1 MQGNRSGRNRRITG
15 RQPMTQT
22 VQKWTGTL
30 SSEPLPVMQRTL
42 TGVRDLL
49 RKSSVNHNRLSEI
62 ISRDPG
68 FSLHVLQRLSSMPN
82 QPKEP
87 VTKISLAVPLLGMEV
102 IEQASRTLPSLEER
116 LKGPPRRGLIGCYS
130 RAAHAA
136 IYAREFAKLRG
147 WQESDALYTAALLH
161 DLGEMALWSMAA
173 DKMRAVHEKI
183 ANDTARDN
191 ASREILGFTLEELSV
206 ELSLN
211 WRLPDLIGE
220 SQGVSDSYQPRPL
233 TVMLASTLANDSS
246 LGWCRARTDAD
257 IELLAE
263 FLEIPQ
269 DSASAHLH
277 RIAAEAARELHG
289 LPLPL
294 PAYYLIPSELA
305 PPKSKSEQV
314 RQAEPAAAPRN
325 RDEPPPAETQ
335 RPPPRPAAGSPAA
348 TPEQSPKKRVNPLQQ
363 LLSSALQQMHEE
375 LGLSRTMFA
384 MLSPDRSAL
393 KARFVVEAEQQ
404 LSLKGFVLNMTKPSL
419 FKSLLNKPQA
429 ISLNRVNA
437 EKYLPMIPQS
447 ALEQMNNSGFVTM
460 SVFIHGKPVGLFYAD
475 NGISGPGVTRQQ
487 YDNFKAICQQTI
499 KAIGS

>member
-1 MQGNRSGRNRRITG
+1 
-15 RQPMTQT
+15 MTQS
-22 VQKWTGTL
+22 VQEWTRTL

-116 LKGPPRRGLIGCYS
+116 LKGPPRRGLIDCYS
-130 RAAHAA
+130 RATHAA
-136 IYAREFAKLRG
+136 IYAREIAKMRG
-147 WQESDALYTAALLH
+147 WQEIDTLYTAALLH

-173 DKMRAVHEKI
+173 DRMRAVHEKI
-183 ANDTARDN
+183 VNETARDN

-206 ELSLN
+206 QLSLK
-211 WRLPDLIGE
+211 WRLPELIGE
-220 SQGVSDSYQPRPL
+220 SQGISDSYQPRPL
-233 TVMLASTLANDSS
+233 TVMLASTLASDCS
-246 LGWCRARTDAD
+246 LGWRRARTDDD

-269 DSASAHLH
+269 DSATAHLH
-277 RIAAEAARELHG
+277 RIAAKAARELHR

-294 PAYYLIPSELA
+294 PAFYLIPSDSA
-305 PPKSKSEQV
+305 PPNSKTEEAM
-314 RQAEPAAAPRN
+314 QAQSAVAPTK
-325 RDEPPPAETQ
+325 RDEPSPTDAQ
-335 RPPPRPAAGSPAA
+335 QPPPKPVATETPAVAA
-348 TPEQSPKKRVNPLQQ
+348 PEQPPKNRVNPLQQ

-375 LGLSRTMFA
+375 LGLSRAMFA
-384 MLSPDRSAL
+384 MLSPDKTAL
-393 KARFVVEAEQQ
+393 KARFVVESEQQ
-404 LSLKGFVLNMTKPSL
+404 LSLKGFVLSMTKPSL
-419 FKSLLNKPQA
+419 FKALLNKPQA
-429 ISLNRVNA
+429 ISLNKANA

-460 SVFIHGKPVGLFYAD
+460 SVFIHGKAVGLFYAD

-487 YDNFKAICQQTI
+487 YDNFKAICQKTI
-499 KAIGS
+499 QVIGS